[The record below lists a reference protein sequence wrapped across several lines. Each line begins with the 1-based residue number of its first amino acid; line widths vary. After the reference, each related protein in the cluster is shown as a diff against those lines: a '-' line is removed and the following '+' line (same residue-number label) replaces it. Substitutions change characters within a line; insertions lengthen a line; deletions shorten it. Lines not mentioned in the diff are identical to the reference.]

1 MIRFFCP
8 PSCRLLRKCPDPN
21 VGLEDAP
28 EPAVEH
34 LSDAN
39 QSARGLRTIAGNR
52 RERSLAAGNAAQFI
66 PANDRTLPSSASVGE
81 VWVRLPHGGG
91 LHGLSSGMIYA
102 GLTAMRWIRRAS
114 L

>member
-66 PANDRTLPSSASVGE
+66 PANDRTLPSPPPHPLVRCGCASRMEAAFTV
-81 VWVRLPHGGG
+81 
-91 LHGLSSGMIYA
+91 
-102 GLTAMRWIRRAS
+102 
-114 L
+114 